1 MCVSIGGEEAG
12 RINIGLFGKIVPET
26 TENFAQLG
34 ISNSNIITWFYRRKQ
49 T

>member
-1 MCVSIGGEEAG
+1 MSVSIGGEEAG
-12 RINIGLFGKIVPET
+12 KINIGLFGKIVPET

-34 ISNSNIITWFYRRKQ
+34 ISNSNIITLFYKRKQ